1 MRGTNEGG
9 ERRGPCASTCISGP
23 RTSGPPSR
31 PTSAAGSPRRPSRS
45 LRCGSTTRWVAPS
58 SRTSP
63 RSPSTTRRAPS
74 GPCSKS
80 TPRRSRPSPGPTP
93 SSSSVR
99 GRVAKTRVLLDAMVG
114 AGELERYLPFDV
126 SDEFLREAA
135 GELRADYPG
144 IDIHAVVGD
153 FHRHLDR
160 IPRKGRR
167 LIAFLGGTMGLHP
180 RGAPALLLRPQHDHG
195 PR

>member
-1 MRGTNEGG
+1 
-9 ERRGPCASTCISGP
+9 
-23 RTSGPPSR
+23 
-31 PTSAAGSPRRPSRS
+31 
-45 LRCGSTTRWVAPS
+45 
-58 SRTSP
+58 
-63 RSPSTTRRAPS
+63 
-74 GPCSKS
+74 
-80 TPRRSRPSPGPTP
+80 
-93 SSSSVR
+93 
-99 GRVAKTRVLLDAMVG
+99 MVG

-167 LIAFLGGTMGLHP
+167 LIAFLGGTIGNFTP
-180 RGAPALLLRPQHDHG
+180 RSAGASTSTSTRPWT
-195 PR
+195 PVTTSCSAPTS